1 MTTDIEILEK
11 FYSLI
16 NVAAITGI
24 INGEVWTVVKPVGRE
39 LEDIVINTLTNV
51 ESNNNRLNVGV
62 VNINVFT
69 KEKADHRPDGVKIK
83 GFLSA
88 VSLALGIDEDSGKG
102 NQVQLNYKVE
112 SLKTFRDIDNPLM
125 YFSNIRLN
133 FSHKN

>member
-1 MTTDIEILEK
+1 MTTDIEILEQ

-16 NVAAITGI
+16 NVTGVTSI
-24 INGEVWTVVKPVGRE
+24 ISGEVWTVVKPVGRE
-39 LEDIVINTLTNV
+39 LEDVVINTLTNN

-62 VNINVFT
+62 ININVFT

-83 GFLSA
+83 SFLSA
-88 VSLALGIDEDSGKG
+88 ISLALLIDEDSGKG
-102 NQVQLNYKVE
+102 SQVQLNYKVE
-112 SLKTFRDIDNPLM
+112 SQKTFRDNDNPLM